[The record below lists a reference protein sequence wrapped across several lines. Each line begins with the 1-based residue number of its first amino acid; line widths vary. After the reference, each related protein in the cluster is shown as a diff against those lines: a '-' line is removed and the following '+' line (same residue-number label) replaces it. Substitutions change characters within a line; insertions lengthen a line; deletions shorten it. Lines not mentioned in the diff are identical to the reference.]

1 MSLSG
6 AVFLP
11 GSVSSRLIRKKL
23 PVWTMWQSGS
33 FKGGFGSEPFG
44 IGMTRY
50 LAEIT
55 EVGGAYFSSQF
66 EGIWSIMVAQS
77 VVAGVCVLHTC
88 WQDQEAESP
97 RPDQRWV
104 AFQQPGPT
112 S

>member
-6 AVFLP
+6 AAFLP

-33 FKGGFGSEPFG
+33 IKGGFGSEPFG

-77 VVAGVCVLHTC
+77 VAAGVYVLHTC
-88 WQDQEAESP
+88 
-97 RPDQRWV
+97 
-104 AFQQPGPT
+104 
-112 S
+112 